1 MNDEFGKIRI
11 KIAWVCLILVTGI
24 NIICCLYANYR
35 SYDCKVQLSQIQQE
49 LKTNTSTGETLS
61 NDDPLNQLK
70 PILNAGKVAPYALQ
84 IFTIGIFSG
93 LFSSIFLI
101 LPKLFLKCIEDS
113 FHWYDELGNFNKCY
127 KVFVV
132 SNIVILVFE
141 IYGLSTWF
149 DYGSTIAN
157 ALHI

>member
-1 MNDEFGKIRI
+1 MNDEFGKIRV
-11 KIAWVCLILVTGI
+11 KIAWVCLILVTVI
-24 NIICCLYANYR
+24 NIICCVYANYR
-35 SYDCKVQLSQIQQE
+35 SNDYKVQLSEIQEE
-49 LKTNTSTGETLS
+49 LKINASTAETLS

-84 IFTIGIFSG
+84 IFTIGILSG

-101 LPKLFLKCIEDS
+101 IPKLFLKSVEKSLMWD
-113 FHWYDELGNFNKCY
+113 DEWETLDKCY
-127 KVFVV
+127 KIFIA
-132 SNIVILVFE
+132 SNIIIIAFE
-141 IYGLSTWF
+141 VYGLSTWF